1 MGLLGQQ
8 LLTASG
14 NLWVVLYTRKKK
26 KKHFVVTT
34 MHLLFFEIY
43 KKGLQHAR
51 SVTLSRYVSH
61 YCS

>member
-26 KKHFVVTT
+26 EEAFRSDYNAFTLFRN
-34 MHLLFFEIY
+34 LLKRF
-43 KKGLQHAR
+43 
-51 SVTLSRYVSH
+51 
-61 YCS
+61 

>member
-26 KKHFVVTT
+26 EAFRSDYNAFT
-34 MHLLFFEIY
+34 LFRN
-43 KKGLQHAR
+43 LQHVR
-51 SVTLSRYVSH
+51 SVTLSRYVAH